1 MIRIIIVDDHAIV
14 RRGLKQIL
22 AGTSDMIVT
31 DEASSAEELMD
42 KLQKS
47 VFDVLILDIT
57 LPGMSG
63 LEALQSIKNIYP
75 DLHVLILS
83 MHPEEEFAVESIR
96 KGAAGYVT
104 KESAPEELLEA
115 VRHVYNGQKYISPSL
130 AEKLASDMKKETK
143 KPVHLSLSE
152 REFNVMKKIATG
164 MTPSEIAQEL
174 DLSPKTINSYRA
186 NVLKKMKLKTNA
198 ELTMYAIKNNLL

>member
-57 LPGMSG
+57 LPGRSG
-63 LEALQSIKNIYP
+63 LDALQSIKNIYP

-198 ELTMYAIKNNLL
+198 ELTTYAIKNNLL